1 MRQCPLKKYNE
12 RLLHLI
18 ETGRID
24 VTKVITHTMKLN
36 DAPKGYGGFDKKA
49 DLMKIVLKP

>member
-1 MRQCPLKKYNE
+1 MGQYPIKKYNE

-24 VTKVITHTMKLN
+24 ATKVISHTMKLY
-36 DAPKGYGGFDKKA
+36 DAPKG
-49 DLMKIVLKP
+49 